1 MFVYI
6 KPDYFVIY
14 DRLESV
20 KPDQQKVFVLHAQNE
35 LVQKDGVWTNTE
47 FKGRLFTK
55 TLLPKD
61 AKTEV
66 IGGPGKEFWTNGQN
80 FPVGEKWESY
90 WQKRNFLGRYR
101 LEVSPTEQACGTR
114 MLHVLQ
120 AADINTPA
128 MIPVKLLQDKT
139 RDGAEL
145 TLPTGEKVQVWF
157 TRDGKPEAEVKF
169 GK

>member
-6 KPDYFVIY
+6 KPDHFVIY

-20 KPDQQKVFVLHAQNE
+20 TPDQQKVFVLHTQNE

-47 FKGRLFTK
+47 FKGKLFTK
-55 TLLPKD
+55 TLLPKQV
-61 AKTEV
+61 KNEV

-80 FPVGEKWESY
+80 FPVGEIWERF
-90 WQKRNFLGRYR
+90 WQRRNFLGRYR
-101 LEVSPTEQACGTR
+101 LEVSPAEAGTRTR

-128 MIPVKLLQDKT
+128 MIPVKLLQDNT

-145 TLPTGEKVQVWF
+145 ALPTGEKARVWF
-157 TRDGKPEAEVKF
+157 ARDGRPEAKVEFVR
-169 GK
+169 